1 MHESSYDTKTDHG
14 APEKQCVGILSLLS
28 KQNELPQQELLLL
41 ASCSKHCHHFSFLS
55 FFFSFEEVDGGPC
68 VLHKHKIIEI
78 LSFHSAKWGA
88 GRVVMADL
96 AQTGCL
102 ICSWHPVLRNTS
114 CRDGRKKTRSWSRW
128 LSRKFQCN
136 VEVCGIWA
144 AAARR
149 ELWGVNAQGLYR
161 ILFTNLPPDPPPQT
175 PPFSTQVKNDLL
187 RH

>member
-1 MHESSYDTKTDHG
+1 MKVHMTQ
-14 APEKQCVGILSLLS
+14 KQITGLQKSNVWAFYVFFPSRMNFLS
-28 KQNELPQQELLLL
+28 KKYYYLPAVQSIVITFL
-41 ASCSKHCHHFSFLS
+41 FSF
-55 FFFSFEEVDGGPC
+55 FGEVDGGPC

-78 LSFHSAKWGA
+78 LAFHSAKWGA
-88 GRVVMADL
+88 GRVVMAGL

-114 CRDGRKKTRSWSRW
+114 CRDGRKKRHSWSHW
-128 LSRKFQCN
+128 LSRKLQCN

-149 ELWGVNAQGLYR
+149 ELWGANAPGLYR
-161 ILFTNLPPDPPPQT
+161 ILFTNLPPDPPQT
-175 PPFSTQVKNDLL
+175 PPFSRQVKNDLL